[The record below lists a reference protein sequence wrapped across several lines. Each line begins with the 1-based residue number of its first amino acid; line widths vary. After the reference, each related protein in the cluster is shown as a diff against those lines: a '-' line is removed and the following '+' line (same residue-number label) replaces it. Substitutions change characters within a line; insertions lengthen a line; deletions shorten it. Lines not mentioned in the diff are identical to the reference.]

1 MKTAQTL
8 KAAVLAMALMSA
20 TALTAPA
27 LAANVPEGTKL
38 AAEQVFKYRVL
49 DNINALDPQIVEDVD
64 TSSVVRALFE
74 GLYNSGADGNPV
86 PGVAESYEV
95 NADNT
100 VYTFKLRDNAK
111 WSNGDPVTAHDFVY
125 AWQRAVDPATASN
138 YAYFVG
144 LVGVVNADDIV
155 AGKKPKEEL
164 GVKAI
169 DDKTLEVNL
178 AFSSPWFIRSLSHA
192 TLFPSPKAVIE
203 AKGIEWTKPEN
214 IVGNGAYVL
223 VENTPGERVVA
234 KRNPN
239 YWDNEHTVLEEVQWL
254 TINDENQGL
263 TRWRAGEVD
272 QTDVPAGQYP
282 ALEAELPDQTHSVPQ
297 FCTYYFSVNM
307 TDKQPNAALKDVKV
321 REALS
326 LAIDRDVIVNGVLQG
341 GQQPAYSFAHP
352 LTAGFKMPE
361 IAAASMT
368 QADRDAKAAALMAEA
383 GYGKDKPLTINYI
396 YNTSE
401 AHKKVATV
409 VGQMWQEK
417 LGVTLNLQDMEF
429 QTLLDTRHEKNYE
442 LARNAW
448 CGDYNEASTFL
459 SLLDSKSEQ
468 NDQGYANADVDKWLA
483 DSKLS
488 TDPNVQYAEVEAQVA
503 KDVPI
508 MPIYFYAKV
517 FMQNPAVKGWPF
529 EDVEQNWYAK
539 DLYKVAE

>member
-1 MKTAQTL
+1 MKNQ
-8 KAAVLAMALMSA
+8 KF
-20 TALTAPA
+20 
-27 LAANVPEGTKL
+27 LAAIGLAATLLATSALSSVAVAAQVPEGTQL

-49 DNINALDPQIVEDVD
+49 DNINSLDPQIVEDVD
-64 TSSVVRALFE
+64 TSAVVRALFE
-74 GLYNSGADGNPV
+74 GLYNSGPDGNPV
-86 PGVAESYEV
+86 PGVAESYTV
-95 NADNT
+95 NEDNT
-100 VYTFKLRDNAK
+100 VYTFTLRDAK
-111 WSNGDPVTAHDFVY
+111 WSNGDPVTAGDFVY

-144 LVGVVNADDIV
+144 LVGVVNADAIV
-155 AGKKPKEEL
+155 AGEMAPSEL

-169 DDKTLEVNL
+169 DDKTLEVTL
-178 AFSSPWFIRSLSHA
+178 GFSSPWFIRTLSHA
-192 TLFPSPKAVIE
+192 TLFPAPKAVVE

-214 IVGNGAYVL
+214 IVSNGAYML
-223 VENTPGERVVA
+223 AENTPGERVVV

-239 YWDNEHTVLEEVQWL
+239 YWDNEHTVLEEVQFL

-282 ALEAELPDQTHSVPQ
+282 ALKAELPDNTYSVPQ

-307 TDKQPNAALKDVKV
+307 TDKQPNEALKDVKV

-341 GQQPAYSFAHP
+341 GQQPAYSFTHP
-352 LTAGFKMPE
+352 LTAGFTMPD
-361 IAAASMT
+361 IPAASMT
-368 QADRDAKAAALMAEA
+368 QAERDEKAVALMTEA

-409 VGQMWQEK
+409 VSQMWKEK
-417 LGVTLNLQDMEF
+417 LGVTMNLADMEF

-468 NDQGYANADVDKWLA
+468 NDQGYANADVDTWLA
-483 DSKLS
+483 DSKTS
-488 TDPNVQYAEVEAQVA
+488 EDPNVQYAEVEAQTA

-517 FMQNPAVKGWPF
+517 FMQSSDVKGWPF
-529 EDVEQNWYAK
+529 DDVEQNWYAK

>member
-8 KAAVLAMALMSA
+8 KAAMIAVALMGA
-20 TALTAPA
+20 TALTMPA
-27 LAANVPEGTKL
+27 FAANVPDGTNL

-49 DNINALDPQIVEDVD
+49 DNINTLDPQLVEDVD
-64 TSSVVRALFE
+64 TSAVVRSLFE
-74 GLYNSGADGNPV
+74 GLYNSGPDGEPV
-86 PGVAESYEV
+86 PGVAESYEAS
-95 NADNT
+95 ADNT
-100 VYTFKLRDNAK
+100 VYTFKLRDAK
-111 WSNGDPVTAHDFVY
+111 WSNGDPVTAGDFVY
-125 AWQRAVDPATASN
+125 AWQRAVNPETASN

-144 LVGVVNADDIV
+144 LVGVTNADAIV
-155 AGKKPKEEL
+155 AGEKPVEEL

-169 DDKTLEVNL
+169 DDKTLEVTL
-178 AFSSPWFIRSLSHA
+178 SFSSPWFIRTLSHA
-192 TLFPSPKAVIE
+192 TLFPAPKAAIE
-203 AKGIEWTKPEN
+203 ASGIDWTKPGN
-214 IVGNGAYVL
+214 IVGNGAYTL
-223 VENTPGERVVA
+223 AENTPGERVVV

-239 YWDNEHTVLEEVQWL
+239 YWDNEHTVIEEVQFL

-282 ALEAELPDQTHSVPQ
+282 ALKAELPDNTYSVPQ

-307 TDKQPNAALKDVKV
+307 TDKQPNAALADLQV

-341 GQQPAYSFAHP
+341 GQLPAYSFVHP
-352 LTAGFKMPE
+352 LTAGFTAPE
-361 IAAASMT
+361 IPAAAMT
-368 QADRDAKAAALMAEA
+368 QEERDAKAVELMTAA
-383 GYGKDKPLTINYI
+383 GYGKDNPLTINYI

-401 AHKKVATV
+401 AHKKIATV
-409 VGQMWQEK
+409 VSQMWQEK
-417 LGVTLNLQDMEF
+417 LGVTLNLADMEF
-429 QTLLDTRHEKNYE
+429 QTLLDTRHSKTYE

-468 NDQGYANADVDKWLA
+468 NDQGYANADVDAWLA
-483 DSKLS
+483 EAK
-488 TDPNVQYAEVEAQVA
+488 TAENPNVQYAEVEVQAA

-517 FMQNPAVKGWPF
+517 FMQNSAVKGWPF
-529 EDVEQNWYAK
+529 DDVEQNWYAK

>member
-1 MKTAQTL
+1 MKIAKTTR
-8 KAAVLAMALMSA
+8 AAVMAVALMGA
-20 TALTAPA
+20 TAFTAPVF
-27 LAANVPEGTKL
+27 AAMVPEGTQL

-49 DNINALDPQIVEDVD
+49 DNINTLDPQLVEDVD
-64 TSSVVRALFE
+64 TSSVVRSLFE

-86 PGVAESYEV
+86 PGVAESYDV
-95 NADNT
+95 NEDKT
-100 VYTFKLRDNAK
+100 VYTFHLRDAK
-111 WSNGDPVTAHDFVY
+111 WSNGDPVTAGDFVY
-125 AWQRAVDPATASN
+125 AWQRAVNPETASD

-144 LVGVVNADDIV
+144 LVGVLNADAIV
-155 AGKKPKEEL
+155 AGEKPVEEL

-169 DDKTLEVNL
+169 DDKTLEVTL
-178 AFSSPWFIRSLSHA
+178 SFSSPWFVRTLSHA
-192 TLFPSPKAVIE
+192 TLFPAPKAVIE

-214 IVGNGAYVL
+214 IVGNGAYML

-239 YWDNEHTVLEEVQWL
+239 YWDNENSVLEEVQWL

-282 ALEAELPDQTHSVPQ
+282 ALEAELPDNTHSVPQ
-297 FCTYYFSVNM
+297 FCTYYFGVNM
-307 TDKQPNAALKDVKV
+307 TDSQPQEALKDQRV

-326 LAIDRDVIVNGVLQG
+326 LAIDRDVIVNGILQG
-341 GQQPAYSFAHP
+341 GQQPAYSFTNP
-352 LTAGFKMPE
+352 YTAGFTVPD
-361 IAAASMT
+361 IPAASMT
-368 QADRDAKAAALMAEA
+368 QAERDARAVELMAEA
-383 GYGKDKPLTINYI
+383 GYGKDNPLELSYI

-401 AHKKVATV
+401 AHKKIATV
-409 VGQMWQEK
+409 VSQMWSEK
-417 LGVTLNLQDMEF
+417 LGVSLLLEDMEF
-429 QTLLDTRHEKNYE
+429 QTLLDRRHSKDYE

-468 NDQGYANADVDKWLA
+468 NDQGYANAEVDKLLA
-483 DSKLS
+483 EAKLS
-488 TDPNVQYAEVEAQVA
+488 DDPNPQYTAVEAQIA
-503 KDVPI
+503 ADVPV

-517 FMQNPAVKGWPF
+517 FMQASNVKGWPF
-529 EDVEQNWYAK
+529 DDVEQNWYAK

>member
-1 MKTAQTL
+1 MKITHTL
-8 KAAVLAMALMSA
+8 KAAVMTVALLGA
-20 TALTAPA
+20 TAMTAPA
-27 LAANVPEGTKL
+27 FAAMVPVGTELAAD
-38 AAEQVFKYRVL
+38 QVFKYRVL
-49 DNINALDPQIVEDVD
+49 DNINTLDPQLVEDVD
-64 TSSVVRALFE
+64 TSSVVRSLFE
-74 GLYNSGADGNPV
+74 GLYNSGPDGNPV
-86 PGVAESYEV
+86 PGVAESYDV
-95 NADNT
+95 NEDNT
-100 VYTFKLRDNAK
+100 VYTFHLRDAK
-111 WSNGDPVTAHDFVY
+111 WSNGDPVTAGDFVY
-125 AWQRAVDPATASN
+125 AWQRAVTPDTASN

-144 LVGVVNADDIV
+144 LVGVVNADAIV
-155 AGKKPKEEL
+155 AGDMKPEDL

-169 DDKTLEVNL
+169 DDKTLEVSL
-178 AFSSPWFIRSLSHA
+178 SFSSPWFIRTLSHA
-192 TLFPSPKAVIE
+192 TLYPAPKAVIE

-214 IVGNGAYVL
+214 IVGNGAYTL
-223 VENTPGERVVA
+223 AENTPGERVVV

-239 YWDNEHTVLEEVQWL
+239 YWDNEHTVIEEVQYL

-282 ALEAELPDQTHSVPQ
+282 ALKAELPDNTVSVPQ

-307 TDKQPNAALKDVKV
+307 TDKQPQEALKDVKV

-326 LAIDRDVIVNGVLQG
+326 LAIDRDVIVNGILQG

-352 LTAGFKMPE
+352 LTAGYTMPE

-368 QADRDAKAAALMAEA
+368 QEERDAKAVELMTEA
-383 GYGKDKPLTINYI
+383 GYGKDTPLTINYI

-401 AHKKVATV
+401 AHKKIATV
-409 VGQMWQEK
+409 VSQMWKEK
-417 LGVTLNLQDMEF
+417 LGVTMSLQDMEF
-429 QTLLDTRHEKNYE
+429 QTLLDTRHSKTYE

-468 NDQGYANADVDKWLA
+468 NDQGYANADVDKFLA
-483 DSKLS
+483 DAKLAK
-488 TDPNVQYAEVEAQVA
+488 DPNPEYAKIEAQAA

-517 FMQNPAVKGWPF
+517 FMQNSAVKGWPYD
-529 EDVEQNWYAK
+529 DVEQNWYAK
-539 DLYKVAE
+539 DLYKVTN

>member
-1 MKTAQTL
+1 MKL
-8 KAAVLAMALMSA
+8 NGVLAA
-20 TALTAPA
+20 A
-27 LAANVPEGTKL
+27 LAAGLLLGTAMTASFAAEVPEGTTL
-38 AAEQVFKYRVL
+38 ASEQIFKYRVL
-49 DNINALDPQIVEDVD
+49 DNINTLDPQLVEDVD
-64 TSSVVRALFE
+64 TSAVVRSLFE
-74 GLYNSGADGNPV
+74 GLYNSGQGGDPV

-95 NADNT
+95 NADKT
-100 VYTFKLRDNAK
+100 VYTFKLRDAK
-111 WSNGDPVTAHDFVY
+111 WSNGDPVTAGDFVY
-125 AWQRAVDPATASN
+125 AWQRAVDPKTASN

-155 AGKKPKEEL
+155 AGKKPVTDL

-169 DDKTLEVNL
+169 DDKTLEVTL
-178 AFSSPWFIRSLSHA
+178 SFSSPWFVRTLSHA
-192 TLFPSPKAVIE
+192 TLFPAPKAVIE
-203 AKGIEWTKPEN
+203 AKGVDWTKPEN
-214 IVGNGAYVL
+214 IVGNGAYTL
-223 VENTPGERVVA
+223 AENTPGERVVV

-239 YWDNEHTVLEEVQWL
+239 YWDNAKTVLEEVQFL

-282 ALEAELPDQTHSVPQ
+282 ALKAELPDNTYSVPN

-307 TDKQPNAALKDVKV
+307 TDKQTNAALKDVKV

-341 GQQPAYSFAHP
+341 GQTPAYSFTHP
-352 LTAGFKMPE
+352 LTAGFKMPD
-361 IAAASMT
+361 IPAASMT
-368 QADRDAKAAALMAEA
+368 QADRDAKAVQLMAEA
-383 GYGKDKPLTINYI
+383 GYGKDKPLEINYI

-409 VGQMWQEK
+409 VGQMWKEK
-417 LGVTLNLQDMEF
+417 LGVTLNLADMEF
-429 QTLLDTRHEKNYE
+429 QTLLDTRHAKTYE

-468 NDQGYANADVDKWLA
+468 NDQGYANADVDALLA
-483 DSKLS
+483 ASKTS
-488 TDPNVQYAEVEAQVA
+488 ADPNVEYAAVEVQAS

-517 FMQNPAVKGWPF
+517 FMQSASVKGWPF
-529 EDVEQNWYAK
+529 TDVEQNWYAK

>member
-1 MKTAQTL
+1 MNTARTF
-8 KAAVLAMALMSA
+8 KAVAVAFALLGA
-20 TALTAPA
+20 TALTAPTF
-27 LAANVPEGTKL
+27 AATVPEGTQL

-49 DNINALDPQIVEDVD
+49 DNINTLDPQLVEDVD
-64 TSSVVRALFE
+64 TSAVVRSLFE
-74 GLYNSGADGNPV
+74 GLYNSGPDGEPV

-100 VYTFKLRDNAK
+100 VYTFKLRDAK
-111 WSNGDPVTAHDFVY
+111 WSNGDPVTAEDFVY
-125 AWQRAVDPATASN
+125 AWQRAVDPETASN

-144 LVGVVNADDIV
+144 LVGVVNADAIV
-155 AGKKPKEEL
+155 AGEMEPSEL

-169 DDKTLEVNL
+169 DDKTLEVTL
-178 AFSSPWFIRSLSHA
+178 SFSSPWFIRTLSHA
-192 TLFPSPKAVIE
+192 TLFPAPKAVIE
-203 AKGIEWTKPEN
+203 EKGIDWTKPEN
-214 IVGNGAYVL
+214 IVGNGAYTL
-223 VENTPGERVVA
+223 AENTPGERVVL

-239 YWDNEHTVLEEVQWL
+239 YWDNEHTVLEEVQFL

-282 ALEAELPDQTHSVPQ
+282 ALKAELPDNTYSVPQ

-307 TDKQPNAALKDVKV
+307 TDKQPNEALKDVQV

-368 QADRDAKAAALMAEA
+368 QEERDAKAVELMTAA
-383 GYGKDKPLTINYI
+383 GYGKDNPLTINYI

-401 AHKKVATV
+401 AHKKIATV

-417 LGVTLNLQDMEF
+417 LGVTLNLADMEF
-429 QTLLDTRHEKNYE
+429 QTLLDTRHSKTYE

-468 NDQGYANADVDKWLA
+468 NDQGYANADVDGWLA
-483 DSKLS
+483 ESK
-488 TDPNVQYAEVEAQVA
+488 TAEDPNVQYAEVELQAS

-517 FMQNPAVKGWPF
+517 FMQNADVKGWPF
-529 EDVEQNWYAK
+529 DDVEQNWYAK

>member
-1 MKTAQTL
+1 MTTAQTF
-8 KAAVLAMALMSA
+8 KAAVLAVALMGA
-20 TALTAPA
+20 TALTVPA
-27 LAANVPEGTKL
+27 FAATVPEGTTL

-49 DNINALDPQIVEDVD
+49 DNINTLDPQLVEDVD
-64 TSSVVRALFE
+64 TSAVVRSLFE
-74 GLYNSGADGNPV
+74 GLYNSGADGEPV
-86 PGVAESYEV
+86 PGVAESHEV

-100 VYTFKLRDNAK
+100 VYTFKLRDAK
-111 WSNGDPVTAHDFVY
+111 WSNGEPVTAGDFVY
-125 AWQRAVDPATASN
+125 AWQRAVNPETASN

-144 LVGVVNADDIV
+144 LVGVKNADAIV
-155 AGKKPKEEL
+155 AGEMEPSEL

-169 DDKTLEVNL
+169 DDKTLEVTL
-178 AFSSPWFIRSLSHA
+178 SFSSPWFIRSLSHA
-192 TLFPSPKAVIE
+192 TLFPTYKASVDL
-203 AKGIEWTKPEN
+203 GIDWTKPEN
-214 IVGNGAYVL
+214 IIGNGAYTL
-223 VENTPGERVVA
+223 AENTPGERVVV

-239 YWDNEHTVLEEVQWL
+239 YWDNANTVIEEVQFL

-282 ALEAELPDQTHSVPQ
+282 ALEAELPDNTFSVPQ

-307 TDKQPNAALKDVKV
+307 TDQQPNAALADVQV

-341 GQQPAYSFAHP
+341 GQLPAYSFTHP
-352 LTAGFKMPE
+352 QTAGFIMPE

-368 QADRDAKAAALMAEA
+368 QEERDAKAVELMTAA
-383 GYGKDKPLTINYI
+383 GFGKDNPLTINYI

-417 LGVTLNLQDMEF
+417 LGVTLALQDMEF
-429 QTLLDTRHEKNYE
+429 QTLLDTRHSKTYE

-468 NDQGYANADVDKWLA
+468 NDQGYANAAVDAALA
-483 DSKLS
+483 AAKTSE
-488 TDPNVQYAEVEAQVA
+488 DPNVQYAEVEAQAA

-517 FMQNPAVKGWPF
+517 FMQNSNVKGWPYD
-529 EDVEQNWYAK
+529 DVEQNWYAK

>member
-1 MKTAQTL
+1 MKNNKIVGAVAL
-8 KAAVLAMALMSA
+8 AAALLGA
-20 TALTAPA
+20 TMLSGPSF
-27 LAANVPEGTKL
+27 AANVPADAKL
-38 AAEQVFKYRVL
+38 ASEQVFKYRVL
-49 DNINALDPQIVEDVD
+49 DNINAIDPQIVEDVD
-64 TSSVVRALFE
+64 TSSVVRSLFE
-74 GLYNSGADGNPV
+74 GLYNSGADGEPV
-86 PGVAESYEV
+86 PGTAESYTV

-100 VYTFKLRDNAK
+100 VYTFKIRDTAK
-111 WSNGDPVTAHDFVY
+111 WSNGDPVTAGDFVY

-155 AGKKPKEEL
+155 AGKKPVTDL

-169 DDKTLEVNL
+169 DDKTLEVTL
-178 AFSSPWFIRSLSHA
+178 GFSSPWFIRTLSHA
-192 TLFPSPKAVIE
+192 TLFPAPKAVIE
-203 AKGIEWTKPEN
+203 AKGIDWTKAEN
-214 IVGNGAYVL
+214 IVSNGAYTL
-223 VENTPGERVVA
+223 TENTPGERVVA

-239 YWDNEHTVLEEVQWL
+239 YWDNEHTVIEEVQWL

-272 QTDVPAGQYP
+272 QTEVPAGQYP
-282 ALEAELPDQTHSVPQ
+282 ALEAELPNETYSVPQ

-307 TDKQPNAALKDVKV
+307 TDKQPNPALADVKV

-341 GQQPAYSFAHP
+341 GQLAAYSFTHP
-352 LTAGFKMPE
+352 LTDGFTVPE
-361 IAAASMT
+361 IPASKMT
-368 QADRDAKAAALMAEA
+368 QAERDAKAVELMTEA

-401 AHKKVATV
+401 AHKKIATV
-409 VGQMWQEK
+409 VSQMWQEK
-417 LGVTLNLQDMEF
+417 LGVTLNLADMEF
-429 QTLLDTRHEKNYE
+429 QTLLDTRHSKTYE

-468 NDQGYANADVDKWLA
+468 NDQGYANADVDKWLGE
-483 DSKLS
+483 SK
-488 TDPNVQYAEVEAQVA
+488 TAADPNVQYTEIEAQAV

-517 FMQNPAVKGWPF
+517 FMQKTNVKGWPF
-529 EDVEQNWYAK
+529 DDVEQNWYAK

>member
-1 MKTAQTL
+1 MTTAQTF
-8 KAAVLAMALMSA
+8 KAAVLAVALMGA
-20 TALTAPA
+20 TALTVPA
-27 LAANVPEGTKL
+27 FAATVPEGTEL

-49 DNINALDPQIVEDVD
+49 DNINTLDPQLVEDVD
-64 TSSVVRALFE
+64 TSAVVRSLFE
-74 GLYNSGADGNPV
+74 GLYNSGPDGEPV

-95 NADNT
+95 NEDNT
-100 VYTFKLRDNAK
+100 VYTFKLRDAK
-111 WSNGDPVTAHDFVY
+111 WSNGEPVTAGDFVY
-125 AWQRAVDPATASN
+125 AWQRAVNPETASN

-144 LVGVVNADDIV
+144 LVGVQNADAIV
-155 AGKKPKEEL
+155 AGEMEPSEL

-169 DDKTLEVNL
+169 DDKTLEVTL
-178 AFSSPWFIRSLSHA
+178 SFSSPWFIRTLSHG
-192 TLFPSPKAVIE
+192 TLFPTYKGSVD
-203 AKGIEWTKPEN
+203 KGIDWTKPEN
-214 IVGNGAYVL
+214 IVGNGAYTL
-223 VENTPGERVVA
+223 AENTPGERVVV
-234 KRNPN
+234 KRNPE
-239 YWDNEHTVLEEVQWL
+239 YWDNANTVIEEVQFL

-282 ALEAELPDQTHSVPQ
+282 ALKAELPDNTFSVPQ

-307 TDKQPNAALKDVKV
+307 TDKQPNAALADVKV

-341 GQQPAYSFAHP
+341 GQLPAYSFTHP
-352 LTAGFKMPE
+352 QTAGFTMPE
-361 IAAASMT
+361 IAAADMT
-368 QADRDAKAAALMAEA
+368 QEERDARAVELMTEA
-383 GYGKDKPLTINYI
+383 GFGKDNPLTINYI

-401 AHKKVATV
+401 AHKKIATV

-417 LGVTLNLQDMEF
+417 LGVTLALQDMEF
-429 QTLLDTRHEKNYE
+429 QTLLDTRHSKTYE

-468 NDQGYANADVDKWLA
+468 NDQGYANAEVDGWLA
-483 DSKLS
+483 EAKTSE
-488 TDPNVQYAEVEAQVA
+488 DPNVQYAEVEAQVV

-517 FMQNPAVKGWPF
+517 FMQNSDVKGWPYD
-529 EDVEQNWYAK
+529 DVEQNWYAK